1 MATTK
6 GVHDGLPKGYFEK
19 NIARLKEFQLWFY
32 MLSRVLML
40 TAGHVLAG
48 FYLFDAWYFHSVTG
62 VENKYVTVTAVIF
75 LANGLRK
82 LILRVIQMNDKLNT
96 IQVKED
102 HHDPLENRWIRR
114 ISFVP
119 YGMRRG
125 LVGAI
130 ALATETFFVAHMLFA
145 WIAVGINND
154 LFVLSGQFPF
164 MFKPVSLH
172 DWSFPQNSLYALGIA
187 LGALGLS
194 WLNHSIFVL
203 RYPKVRNA
211 ALGVASQVAG
221 LIKGPLGGAASKL
234 LELAQ
239 KVDAEVDKEAHGE
252 LTKQLDA
259 LIEAH
264 LQRCKGDNDK
274 T

>member
-6 GVHDGLPKGYFEK
+6 TPEDDLPKGYFEK

-40 TAGHVLAG
+40 LAGHVLAG
-48 FYLFDAWYFHSVTG
+48 FYLFDAWYFHSTSG
-62 VENKYVTVTAVIF
+62 VENKYITVTAIIF

-82 LILRVIQMNDKLNT
+82 FILRLIQMNDKLNT
-96 IQVKED
+96 MQVRED
-102 HHDPLENRWIRR
+102 HHDPLENPWIRR

-125 LVGAI
+125 LVGAL
-130 ALATETFFVAHMLFA
+130 ALATEAFFVGNMLFA

-154 LFVLSGQFPF
+154 LFVLSGHFPF
-164 MFKPVSLH
+164 VFKPVSLH
-172 DWSFPQNSLYALGIA
+172 EWSFPENSLYALVIA
-187 LGALGLS
+187 LGALALS
-194 WLNHSIFVL
+194 WLNHSVFVL

-211 ALGVASQVAG
+211 AIGVASQMAG
-221 LIKGPLGGAASKL
+221 LIKGPLGGAAAKL

-239 KVDAEVDKEAHGE
+239 KVDKEASQKTPDE
-252 LTKQLDA
+252 LARDAHA
-259 LIEAH
+259 LIDAH
-264 LQRCKGDNDK
+264 LEECKNGTCQK
-274 T
+274 